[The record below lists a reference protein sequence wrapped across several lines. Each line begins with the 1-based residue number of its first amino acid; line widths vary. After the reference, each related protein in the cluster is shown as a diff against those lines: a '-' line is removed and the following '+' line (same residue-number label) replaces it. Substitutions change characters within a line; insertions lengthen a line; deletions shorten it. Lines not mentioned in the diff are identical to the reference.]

1 MIGEL
6 LRVREVAER
15 LSMTPKTVYLLA
27 ESGRLAHFIIR
38 SAVRVYEDQL
48 QAFLNE
54 NQRPVRTPVQ
64 FQR

>member
-1 MIGEL
+1 
-6 LRVREVAER
+6 
-15 LSMTPKTVYLLA
+15 MTPKTVYLLA